1 MLILLEP
8 FANARL
14 IFPGDVGKKRIIIKD
29 RDKYPITQTVNY
41 RLLIKAQKADHPIAK
56 RQTEERISTQTVYQ
70 LPKRHFYKSTHYQSR
85 CAQGGPCPGVTAWAE
100 INQNR

>member
-41 RLLIKAQKADHPIAK
+41 RY
-56 RQTEERISTQTVYQ
+56 V
-70 LPKRHFYKSTHYQSR
+70 
-85 CAQGGPCPGVTAWAE
+85 CAGDGIVFVRN
-100 INQNR
+100 I